1 MWRRSI
7 KIDERCGIR
16 PTGLGGVLQYLT
28 WKALHVVGAVLM
40 VGNVTVTG
48 VWTILLW
55 RDRADRTPR
64 HIARGILWTDLLFT
78 FLGGAL
84 MTIAGIMMVRQA
96 YPAGAWRQVPWL
108 VQGIEMLGI
117 SSAIWLALLIPDQFR
132 MERCPEG
139 QVARF
144 RTLYLRWSIIGW
156 VATAFLFRGI
166 WVMTTKPT

>member
-1 MWRRSI
+1 MI
-7 KIDERCGIR
+7 
-16 PTGLGGVLQYLT
+16 
-28 WKALHVVGAVLM
+28 GAVLM

-55 RDRADRTPR
+55 RDRAVRTPR

-78 FLGGAL
+78 FLGGAM

-96 YPAGAWRQVPWL
+96 YPAGSWRQVPWL
-108 VQGIEMLGI
+108 MQGIQMLGI
-117 SSAIWLALLIPDQFR
+117 SSAIWLALLIPDQVR

-139 QVARF
+139 ETARF
-144 RTLYLRWSIIGW
+144 RKLYLRWSVIGW
-156 VATAFLFRGI
+156 IATAFLFRGI

>member
-1 MWRRSI
+1 M
-7 KIDERCGIR
+7 
-16 PTGLGGVLQYLT
+16 T
-28 WKALHVVGAVLM
+28 WKALHVIGAVLM

-55 RDRADRTPR
+55 RDRAVRTPR

-78 FLGGAL
+78 FLGGAM

-96 YPAGAWRQVPWL
+96 YPAGSWRQVPWL
-108 VQGIEMLGI
+108 MQGIQMLGI
-117 SSAIWLALLIPDQFR
+117 SSAIWLALLIPDQVR

-139 QVARF
+139 ETARF
-144 RTLYLRWSIIGW
+144 RKLYLRWSVIGW
-156 VATAFLFRGI
+156 IATAFLFRGI

>member
-1 MWRRSI
+1 
-7 KIDERCGIR
+7 
-16 PTGLGGVLQYLT
+16 LT
-28 WKALHVVGAVLM
+28 WKALHVIGAVLM

-55 RDRADRTPR
+55 RDRAERTPR

-84 MTIAGIMMVRQA
+84 MTIAGIMMVRQG
-96 YPAGAWRQVPWL
+96 YPTGAWRQVPWL

-117 SSAIWLALLIPDQFR
+117 STAIWLALLIPDQVR
-132 MERCPEG
+132 MERCPDN
-139 QVARF
+139 QLTRF
-144 RTLYLRWSIIGW
+144 RKLYLRWSLIGW

>member
-1 MWRRSI
+1 MI
-7 KIDERCGIR
+7 
-16 PTGLGGVLQYLT
+16 
-28 WKALHVVGAVLM
+28 GAVLM

-55 RDRADRTPR
+55 RDRAERTPR

-96 YPAGAWRQVPWL
+96 YPTGAWRQVPWL

-117 SSAIWLALLIPDQFR
+117 STAIWLALLIPDQVR
-132 MERCPEG
+132 MERCPDDELP
-139 QVARF
+139 RF
-144 RTLYLRWSIIGW
+144 RKLYLRWSLIGW